1 MRKAMLHAPTRSPI
15 WLSHHWPDRH
25 DRCVR
30 VRGVAVCRRC
40 LVLYPLVLLAALVVL
55 AVDLPLGAI
64 VVAAWILPLPMSL
77 EWAGEQFGVLAHS
90 PRRLVVTTAVAALG
104 LGAALAVHLRTP
116 FHLDVLAPVA
126 THVTI
131 CAVSSIRAAR
141 GRTRGW
147 SVEDE
152 LRHRREE
159 AEREHS
165 LRLLLAEGG
174 REASRSE

>member
-30 VRGVAVCRRC
+30 VSGVAVCRRC

-116 FHLDVLAPVA
+116 FHLDVRWWRRDICVSRSAPQR
-126 THVTI
+126 TGLERRGR
-131 CAVSSIRAAR
+131 SSTAAR
-141 GRTRGW
+141 RPSGSARSASCWPRVVGRPR
-147 SVEDE
+147 DP
-152 LRHRREE
+152 
-159 AEREHS
+159 
-165 LRLLLAEGG
+165 
-174 REASRSE
+174 SRFPR